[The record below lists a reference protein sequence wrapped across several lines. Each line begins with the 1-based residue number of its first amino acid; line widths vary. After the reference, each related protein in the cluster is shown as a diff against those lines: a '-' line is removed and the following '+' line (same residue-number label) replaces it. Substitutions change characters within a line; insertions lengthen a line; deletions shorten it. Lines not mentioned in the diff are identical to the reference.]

1 MREKNRSVLR
11 LLAVVACCAL
21 AGALAPTS
29 QAAFEKAMS
38 LSADTVEIRN
48 LIGEIEVEGHR
59 GSDFEIEVRVQGSDA
74 TPDRV
79 EIRVEEGR
87 RADVTILFPLDES
100 KRYVYPR
107 LNGGNVSFSA
117 NDDSGSWLSKLFG
130 AIGNGNIKVRGSGSG
145 LEIWADVT
153 VRVPRG
159 KSVVIDNGVGTVVA
173 RDVDADLNL
182 ATNSG
187 HVEVTGATGSVS
199 VDTGSGHVTVAHVEG
214 PLHLDTG
221 SGHVS
226 VTDVEAKSVHVDTG
240 SGHVDLD
247 DVDSSTVY
255 VDTGSGRVEARAVS
269 ADDLVIDTGSGSVT
283 LQLERMG
290 GGEFVIDTGSGG
302 IDLRLPPDAS
312 ADVKVDTGSG
322 GIELDLTGS
331 YRMRHQEEDEAEFT
345 IGGGDADVMLDTG
358 SGSVRISQ

>member
-1 MREKNRSVLR
+1 MREKNRSVVR
-11 LLAVVACCAL
+11 FLAVVACCAL
-21 AGALAPTS
+21 ACTLVSTTR
-29 QAAFEKAMS
+29 AAFEKVVG

-48 LIGEIEVEGHR
+48 LIGQIEIEGHD
-59 GSDFEIEVRVQGSDA
+59 GSDFEIVVHVQGSDA

-79 EIRVEEGR
+79 EIRIDEGR
-87 RADVTILFPLDES
+87 RAEVVILFPLDES

-107 LNGGNVSFSA
+107 LNGGSVSFSP
-117 NDDSGSWLSKLFG
+117 NDNRGSWLSQLFG
-130 AIGNGNIKVRGSGSG
+130 SGNVKVKGSGSG

-153 VRVPRG
+153 VRAPRG
-159 KSVVIDNGVGTVVA
+159 KSVVIDNGVGTVAA
-173 RDVDADLNL
+173 RDVEADLNL

-187 HVEVTGATGSVS
+187 AVEVSRANGSVS
-199 VDTGSGHVTVAHVEG
+199 IDTGSGHVAVAHVQG

-226 VTDVEAKSVHVDTG
+226 VEDVRAKDVHVDTG
-240 SGHVDLD
+240 SGRVELDGVDG
-247 DVDSSTVY
+247 STVY

-283 LQLERMG
+283 LHLVRMG
-290 GGEFVIDTGSGG
+290 DGEFVIDTGSGS
-302 IDLRLPPDAS
+302 IDLHLPPDAS

-322 GIELDLTGS
+322 GIDLDLSGS
-331 YRMRHQEEDEAEFT
+331 HRIRHVDDNEVEFT
-345 IGGGDADVMLDTG
+345 IGDGDADLILDTG